1 MKNLDVSH
9 ILLLIILFLGVGCYL
24 FFKIKQRMEIE
35 TFLKV
40 YPGVKANISLPSKW
54 ILSLRYTL
62 YFIITILL
70 GIAVLN
76 PSFSEEA
83 GVEEKSVSGV
93 DVVFLVDVS
102 LSMNATDSM
111 PNRLARFKETVLRL
125 LPSLSGNRLGIIAFA
140 GGPFLY
146 CPMTTDIAAFSDYVR
161 GLDVD
166 MIPNTGTNLK
176 KAFSKAEEIF
186 KSGRV
191 FRNKVLVVV
200 TDGED
205 IKGSTPSKIDAD
217 ILIWGVGTDTGGNIF
232 YKNEQSG
239 VSGFVTKTGNLINNQ
254 SDTDLVRTKL
264 DEDFLLELASVQKA
278 DYTNISANPK
288 GADNLLKKIESM
300 NKNTSSKLSNL
311 FKKDGYQYF
320 LYPAIILLLLDLS
333 VLEYFFRKNL
343 ISNFSDPP
351 PSKKI

>member
-1 MKNLDVSH
+1 MKNLDISH
-9 ILLLIILFLGVGCYL
+9 LLLLGFLYVGVGIY
-24 FFKIKQRMEIE
+24 FFIKIKQRLEVE
-35 TFLKV
+35 TFIKV
-40 YPGVKANISLPSKW
+40 YPGVKAKINLPPKW
-54 ILSLRYTL
+54 ILGLRYIL
-62 YFIITILL
+62 YLAVTILL
-70 GIAVLN
+70 GIAILN

-83 GVEEKSVSGV
+83 GVDEKSIAGV

-102 LSMNATDSM
+102 LSMNATDSP

-125 LPSLSGNRLGIIAFA
+125 LPALSGNRLGIIAFA
-140 GGPFLY
+140 GVPFLY

-176 KAFSKAEEIF
+176 RAFSKAEEIF

-191 FRNKVLVVV
+191 FRNKVLVLV

-205 IKGSTPSKIDAD
+205 IKGSTPSKLDAD
-217 ILIWGVGTDTGGNIF
+217 IVIWGVGTERGGNIY

-239 VSGFVTKTGNLINNQ
+239 VAGFVTKSGNLINNQ
-254 SDTDLVRTKL
+254 NDPELVRTKL
-264 DEDFLLELASVQKA
+264 DEEFLLDLTSIQRA
-278 DYTNISANPK
+278 DYTNISANPT
-288 GADNLLKKIESM
+288 GADNLLTKIQSM

-320 LYPAIILLLLDLS
+320 LYPAVILLLLDLS
-333 VLEYFFRKNL
+333 ILEYFLQRSMKH
-343 ISNFSDPP
+343 
-351 PSKKI
+351 

>member
-1 MKNLDVSH
+1 MNQ
-9 ILLLIILFLGVGCYL
+9 GAA
-24 FFKIKQRMEIE
+24 
-35 TFLKV
+35 
-40 YPGVKANISLPSKW
+40 AN
-54 ILSLRYTL
+54 
-62 YFIITILL
+62 F
-70 GIAVLN
+70 
-76 PSFSEEA
+76 
-83 GVEEKSVSGV
+83 
-93 DVVFLVDVS
+93 
-102 LSMNATDSM
+102 
-111 PNRLARFKETVLRL
+111 
-125 LPSLSGNRLGIIAFA
+125 
-140 GGPFLY
+140 GG
-146 CPMTTDIAAFSDYVR
+146 VR

-288 GADNLLKKIESM
+288 GADNLLKMEVWGETRTLKSE
-300 NKNTSSKLSNL
+300 N
-311 FKKDGYQYF
+311 
-320 LYPAIILLLLDLS
+320 
-333 VLEYFFRKNL
+333 V
-343 ISNFSDPP
+343 
-351 PSKKI
+351 